1 MTHISTRGRKLA
13 VLLLSTALLSGCDN
27 MDIPSFGFR
36 SDAGET
42 PPAIDRPTPDS
53 RGVIT
58 YETYQ
63 VMVARPGDTIPAMAG
78 RVGIS
83 PDELA
88 RFNGLTVDYSLRD
101 GEVLALPE
109 NVGGTVVTSPTGW
122 SPEIAATAITT
133 ATTPTGG
140 IGGSQPSVG
149 TPNDPIQHR
158 VQAGETA
165 YSIARIY
172 NVSVTALASW
182 NGLGPD
188 LTVREGQMLI
198 IPVPDTARMVATAEP
213 AATPTTPTTTETPV
227 ATTPPA
233 TTAGAGGFMAP
244 VDGSIIRGF
253 NPQSGRNKSDGI
265 DYAAPAGTS
274 VRAAQAGTV
283 ALVSDSSGALGTIVL
298 IRHADGVISVYG
310 RVTNVSVAKGDA
322 VTRGQVIGVV
332 AGGDSPSMHF
342 EIRKGTE
349 PVDPAPYLQ

>member
-1 MTHISTRGRKLA
+1 MTVLKTGNRLA
-13 VLLLSTALLSGCDN
+13 MLMVSGAILAGCDN
-27 MDIPSFGFR
+27 VTIPSLGLR
-36 SDAGET
+36 SQPNEA
-42 PPAIDRPTPDS
+42 PPAIDRPAPDA

-63 VMVARPGDTIPAMAG
+63 VMVASSGDTIASMAG
-78 RVGIS
+78 RVGLS

-88 RFNGLTVDYSLRD
+88 RFNGLTVDHALRP

-109 NVGGTVVTSPTGW
+109 NVGGTVVASPTGW
-122 SPEIAATAITT
+122 SPEIAAQAINTAPVTS
-133 ATTPTGG
+133 GG

-149 TPNDPIQHR
+149 TPNDPTQHR
-158 VQAGETA
+158 VAPGETA

-198 IPVPDTARMVATAEP
+198 IPVPDTTRMPE
-213 AATPTTPTTTETPV
+213 TTTTQAVVAPQTPVVAAPETPV
-227 ATTPPA
+227 ATAPSV
-233 TTAGAGGFMAP
+233 GGFAAP
-244 VDGSIIRGF
+244 VDGTIIRGF
-253 NPQSGRNKSDGI
+253 NASSGRNKSDGI
-265 DYAAPAGTS
+265 DYAVPAGTP

-283 ALVSDSSGALGTIVL
+283 ALVSDSNGALGTIVL
-298 IRHADGVISVYG
+298 IRHADGVITVYG
-310 RVTNVSVAKGDA
+310 RVTNVSVAKGAA

-342 EIRKGTE
+342 EVRKGTE
-349 PVDPAPYLQ
+349 PVDPAPYLR